1 MNVHEDYEHAPI
13 REAAIIKLQKRDE
26 VEQANHEYESTRKPA
41 KIILTTEKNNEVQCD
56 TLPF

>member
-1 MNVHEDYEHAPI
+1 MNIHEDHEHAPI

-26 VEQANHEYESTRKPA
+26 VEQANHEYELTRKPA
-41 KIILTTEKNNEVQCD
+41 KIIVTTEKNDEVQRN

>member
-1 MNVHEDYEHAPI
+1 MNLHEDHEHVSI
-13 REAAIIKLQKRDE
+13 REAAIIQLQKRDE

>member
-1 MNVHEDYEHAPI
+1 MNVHEDYEHIPI
-13 REAAIIKLQKRDE
+13 REAAIIQLQKRDE

>member
-1 MNVHEDYEHAPI
+1 MNVHEDHEHAPI

>member
-1 MNVHEDYEHAPI
+1 MNVHEDYEHATI

-26 VEQANHEYESTRKPA
+26 VEQANHEYELTRKPA
-41 KIILTTEKNNEVQCD
+41 KIIVTTEKNDEVQRN

>member
-1 MNVHEDYEHAPI
+1 MNVHEDYEHVPI
-13 REAAIIKLQKRDE
+13 REAAIIQLQKRDE

-41 KIILTTEKNNEVQCD
+41 KIIVTTEKNNEVQCD

>member
-1 MNVHEDYEHAPI
+1 MNTNEDYEHVAI
-13 REAAIIKLQKRDE
+13 REDAIIQLQKREE
-26 VEQANHEYESTRKPA
+26 VEQANHEYEKRKPA

>member
-1 MNVHEDYEHAPI
+1 MNIHEDHEHAPI